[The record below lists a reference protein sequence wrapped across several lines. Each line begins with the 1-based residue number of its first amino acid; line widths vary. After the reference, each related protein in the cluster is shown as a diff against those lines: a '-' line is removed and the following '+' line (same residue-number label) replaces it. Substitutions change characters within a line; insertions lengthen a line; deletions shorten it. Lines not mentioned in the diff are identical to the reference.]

1 MIDIFAEGFEQSD
14 SQLDFSHIANVGE
27 RKYLSDEVPDY
38 GSLVSAKLNIPG
50 PIKNNQYLSNIF
62 EKGFTGFI
70 EDFEIEKKIMWDIA
84 TGPQAFVIVGADA
97 QIVKNS
103 AVIYENINPLGKL
116 FDIDVYIVH
125 GDTLGALRRKDLNIP
140 PRENIYKNAKTLK
153 EQQDIVCKL
162 INDNVNMI
170 E

>member
-1 MIDIFAEGFEQSD
+1 MIDIFSEGFEQSD
-14 SQLDFSHIANVGE
+14 AQINFSHVANVGE

-62 EKGFTGFI
+62 EKGFTEFI
-70 EDFEIEKKIMWDIA
+70 KDFKIEKKIVWDIA
-84 TGPQAFVIVGADA
+84 TGPQAFAIVGADA

-103 AVIYENINPLGKL
+103 AVIFENINPLGVL

-125 GDTLGALRRKDLNIP
+125 GDTLGALRRDDIRIP
-140 PRENIYKNAKTLK
+140 PRENIYKEATTLK
-153 EQQDIVCKL
+153 EKRDIVCKL
-162 INDNVNMI
+162 INKNIDVI